1 MGIDRG
7 VGKRLCAGARRQF
20 VMVAAAAML
29 GAGLAASAA
38 GAGNEGEGLSDDDK
52 ICLGCHGTEGMT
64 SKLANGDTLSLTID
78 GAAFARSIH
87 RPVGCVGC
95 HAQIKVSDHPGNVK
109 PAASA
114 RQFALAKVDTC
125 RACHGRVFKTYE
137 ASAHAIRLR
146 AGNTAAPVC
155 GDCHRPHLGA
165 PVSVQDQ
172 QKEAC
177 LACHGDTAEQHE
189 QWLPNAPSHLRAVA
203 CSACHVPDVLRK
215 VDLRIFVGA
224 APLID
229 RDGSLQFERR
239 ARVADANQDGL
250 DASELSAFLA
260 DLERDGGDI
269 SLRGRIELR
278 SGTDAHEIPGK
289 ARAIR
294 DCVKCH
300 DENAAPFQN
309 VTISILD
316 AEGRPV
322 RYDAHKAVLSSP
334 MTWEAL
340 RSFYAIGGTRLK
352 LLDIVL
358 LLGLVG
364 GIAVPALHLAVR
376 RLFRRRPNS
385 DGTRQ

>member
-1 MGIDRG
+1 MGIDSRAG
-7 VGKRLCAGARRQF
+7 RRLRAGAGRHF
-20 VMVAAAAML
+20 IVAVAAVIL
-29 GAGLAASAA
+29 GAGLAGNAA
-38 GAGNEGEGLSDDDK
+38 GADNAADGLSDDDK

-64 SKLANGDTLSLTID
+64 SKLANGDELSLTVD

-87 RPVGCVGC
+87 RPVGCIGC

-137 ASAHAIRLR
+137 ASMHAIRLR
-146 AGNTAAPVC
+146 EGNTAAPVC

-177 LACHGDTAEQHE
+177 LACHGDTAESHQ

-203 CSACHVPDVLRK
+203 CSACHAPDVLRK
-215 VDLRIFVGA
+215 VDLRIHVGT

-229 RDGSLQFERR
+229 RDGSLEFERR
-239 ARVADANQDGL
+239 ARAADANHDGL
-250 DASELSAFLA
+250 DAIELSAFLA

-269 SLRGRIELR
+269 SLRGYIELR
-278 SGTDAHEIPGK
+278 SGNDAHELPGK
-289 ARAIR
+289 ARAIK

-322 RYDAHKAVLSSP
+322 RYDAHKAVLSSAV
-334 MTWEAL
+334 TWEAL
-340 RSFYAIGGTRLK
+340 RGFYAIGGTRLK

-358 LLGLVG
+358 MLGLAG
-364 GIAVPALHLAVR
+364 GIAVPALHLLVR
-376 RLFRRRPNS
+376 RMFRREANN
-385 DGTRQ
+385 DGTRP